1 MVAQTVKGLPAMQ
14 ETWIK
19 SLGHEDPLEKGM
31 DTHFSIL
38 IWRIPW
44 TEEPGSYS
52 PWGCKESDMTDQLTL
67 SYFFSMF

>member
-19 SLGHEDPLEKGM
+19 SLDQEDPLEKGM

-44 TEEPGSYS
+44 TEEPGSYVLEVAKS
-52 PWGCKESDMTDQLTL
+52 LTWL
-67 SYFFSMF
+67 IN